1 MSEVEKARL
10 ECDKAAEAYK
20 NRIAPWQVV
29 ADAQEVLIAAVRAES
44 VGHEANCRCH
54 DKRHHELAMISLT
67 RHRFNREN
75 LDDELSNDCT
85 ASAETCPGYT
95 DPRCL
100 PGLKRE
106 AIIRAEAELEILES
120 MWDLLHLS
128 RNSWPNLRRA
138 CIDARA
144 ELERLR
150 EK

>member
-1 MSEVEKARL
+1 MSEVEKARHL
-10 ECDKAAEAYK
+10 FDDAMRLMRGTPKARALCFDLFERA
-20 NRIAPWQVV
+20 
-29 ADAQEVLIAAVRAES
+29 IAAVRAES
-44 VGHEANCRCH
+44 VWHVVQCSCH
-54 DKRHHELAMISLT
+54 VTHDLEECADWNAERRT
-67 RHRFNREN
+67 
-75 LDDELSNDCT
+75 DE
-85 ASAETCPGYT
+85 PHT
-95 DPRCL
+95 DPLCL